1 MATATYPGAGG
12 NTAKTEAATFIPEIW
27 SDEIIAAYQ
36 KTLRWLLLS
45 RKLA

>member
-36 KTLRWLLLS
+36 KNLIRYQ
-45 RKLA
+45 